1 MVYDPVFGVCM
12 VDVAYLAHA
21 IITGA
26 LIGPAVLMAFVALRV
41 NVVGR

>member
-1 MVYDPVFGVCM
+1 MVYDPVFGICM

-26 LIGPAVLMAFVALRV
+26 LIGPAVVMAIVTLRV
-41 NVVGR
+41 NVLGR